1 MNATN
6 VIAVDFRQRRPAAH
20 VAVPARPPC
29 ACTLVYRV
37 IASVTFAFTCWLAHV
52 AYLLT
57 LWL

>member
-6 VIAVDFRQRRPAAH
+6 VITVDFRPKRPATQA
-20 VAVPARPPC
+20 AVPARPLC
-29 ACTLVYRV
+29 ACTLVYRLV
-37 IASVTFAFTCWLAHV
+37 ASVTFAFSCWLVHV